1 MLNERRWE
9 FSRLESVKKSE
20 DILLLYVSEYDASII
35 DNGSLIHVENDT
47 YRKQLS
53 FSYYIFEFCSIW
65 AIDRQISVRIALKST
80 GLDSG
85 LFQSSFVQ

>member
-20 DILLLYVSEYDASII
+20 DILLLYVSEYYTSII
-35 DNGSLIHVENDT
+35 DTGSLIHLENDT
-47 YRKQLS
+47 YRKQLL
-53 FSYYIFEFCSIW
+53 FSYILEFCPIW
-65 AIDRQISVRIALKST
+65 TIDRQISVRIALKST
-80 GLDSG
+80 GLASG